1 MTQHCTRSGLQMA
14 VINILLALVSA
25 QCGQGQAPV
34 FPRCCRDQNMSLVTR
49 TTHQSQSGPGLQV
62 TSNHPEMWSRYGR
75 IMIDLTANTTK

>member
-49 TTHQSQSGPGLQV
+49 TTL
-62 TSNHPEMWSRYGR
+62 TSP
-75 IMIDLTANTTK
+75 DLACK